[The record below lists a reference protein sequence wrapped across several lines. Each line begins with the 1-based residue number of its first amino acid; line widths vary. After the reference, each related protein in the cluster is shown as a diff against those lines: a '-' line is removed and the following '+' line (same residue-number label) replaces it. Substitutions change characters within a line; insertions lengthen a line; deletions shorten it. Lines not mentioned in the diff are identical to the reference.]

1 LLARRRRDIH
11 ADDVVKEKIVL
22 KTVRS
27 MGWRTV
33 LVAVLIGG
41 LGGAGIGAPAMAV
54 TPASWEVVQPGATG
68 TCGGTRAA
76 LALDAA
82 GRLTLAASRDCTAA
96 LDPGQLALRTTTVDF
111 TQQLEFVGRTDR
123 TIIDD
128 YTMVTGK
135 TRQRS
140 RAATISTFDFVRSGV
155 HLTVIVRVSQSGVA
169 FRYELPASA
178 TVIDDATE
186 FQFPA
191 DTTITTASYAAP
203 HETPWSTSTVGA
215 LGAGS
220 YEFGSLL
227 RRTNGMVVQLAEADP
242 DGTFPGGR
250 LNRWGASGFE
260 IEPATGSIPMAA
272 GGHTPW
278 RVVSLGSSSAVF
290 QSTLVDDVARPSRI
304 SDTSWI
310 KPGVSAW
317 NWLDGYEG
325 GQASLSQQKA
335 WVDYASGQGWAYSL
349 VDGGWKGQTWI
360 PELVQYAEQRNVG
373 IWLWVHSADLATAA
387 QRESTF
393 ATFREWGVKG
403 VKIDFMDSDSLSRYA
418 WYEATL
424 EDTARHQLMVDF
436 HGSRLPQGSSRTWP
450 HLLTS
455 EAVRGGEFLGDRTI
469 THVAAAPFTRGALGG
484 TDYTPLGYQNGKP
497 NSDAV
502 ELAFTV
508 LYDTGLLLPAG
519 TRSSYAARP
528 VSEWWM
534 RSVPVAWDETR
545 LVGGAP
551 ETGAVVARR
560 SGERWYLGAMK
571 VGAPGDLTY
580 STSFLGS
587 GQWLAEVVDDSPS
600 GALRRSTRWV
610 TAGTTLMIPTEVA
623 NGGHAIRFT
632 RVAAAP
638 AGAARIRVQG
648 SGLALNVA
656 YASTANGAAAIQWP
670 ASGDLNNYFAVLPLG
685 DGYVRIVAQHSGR
698 DVVIL
703 DASASPGAPAIQHDY
718 GNPGVV
724 NDEWLLEDAGGGR
737 FRIMNRLSGLY
748 LAAADSNG
756 GTQLRQIPYRA
767 GDEGQLFWFG

>member
-1 LLARRRRDIH
+1 MSWI
-11 ADDVVKEKIVL
+11 
-22 KTVRS
+22 VRS
-27 MGWRTV
+27 KAWAAV

-41 LGGAGIGAPAMAV
+41 MSAAAFGAAPASALSS
-54 TPASWEVVQPGATG
+54 ASWEVAQPGATG
-68 TCGGTRAA
+68 ACGGTRAT
-76 LALDAA
+76 LALDAN

-111 TQQLEFVGRTDR
+111 TQQLEFVGRSDR
-123 TIIDD
+123 SIVDE
-128 YTMVTGK
+128 YTMVSGK
-135 TRQRS
+135 SRQRS
-140 RAATISTFDFVRSGV
+140 RAATISTFTFARGGAQ
-155 HLTVIVRVSQSGVA
+155 LTVIVRVSQSGVA
-169 FRYELPASA
+169 FRYGLPNAA

-191 DTTITTASYAAP
+191 DTSITTARYAGP
-203 HETPWSTSTVGA
+203 HETPWATSTVGA

-227 RRTNGMVVQLAEADP
+227 GRSNGMAVQLAEGDP
-242 DGTFPGGR
+242 DATFSGAS

-260 IEPATGSIPMAA
+260 IGLATASIPMAA
-272 GGHTPW
+272 GSVTPW
-278 RVVSLGSSSAVF
+278 RVVSVGSPSAVF

-304 SDTSWI
+304 ADTSWI

-317 NWLDGYEG
+317 NWLDGYEA
-325 GQASLSQQKA
+325 GQASLAQQKE
-335 WVDYASGQGWAYSL
+335 WVDYACRQGWAYSL
-349 VDGGWKGQTWI
+349 VDGGWKGQTWV
-360 PELVQYAEQRNVG
+360 PELVAYAAERNVG
-373 IWLWVHSADLATAA
+373 VLLWVHSADLETSA

-393 ATFREWGVKG
+393 STFRDWGVKG

-424 EDTARHQLMVDF
+424 EDTARFRLMVDF

-502 ELAFTV
+502 ELAQTV
-508 LYDTGLLLPAG
+508 LYDTGLLMPAG
-519 TRSSYAARP
+519 TRSSYEARP
-528 VSEWWM
+528 ISEWWM
-534 RSVPVAWDETR
+534 RSVPVVWDETR
-545 LVGGAP
+545 LVGGTP

-560 SGERWYLGAMK
+560 SDERWFLGAMK
-571 VGAPGDLTY
+571 VGAPGNITY
-580 STSFLGS
+580 ATSFLGT
-587 GQWLAEVVDDSPS
+587 GQWLAEVVDDAPT
-600 GALRRSTRWV
+600 GVLRRSTQLV
-610 TAGTTLMIPTEVA
+610 TAGATVTIPTAVA

-632 RVAAAP
+632 PILAAP
-638 AGAARIRVQG
+638 AGATRIRAEE

-656 YASTANGAAAIQWP
+656 YASSSNGAAIVQWP
-670 ASGDLNNYFAVLPLG
+670 AGSEPNNYFSVAPLG

-703 DASASPGAPAIQHDY
+703 DAGASPGALAIQYDY
-718 GNPGVV
+718 GNPAVT

-737 FRIMNRLSGLY
+737 FRIVNRLSGLV
-748 LAAADSNG
+748 LASINSEW
-756 GTQLRQIPYRA
+756 GTQLRQVPYRS
-767 GDEGQLFWFG
+767 GDAKQLFWFG